1 MSNKIDVKTQKR
13 SRSIANAI
21 ILAIFLLIA
30 ATAAILGM
38 VGILFLRQSMNES
51 VENYQVAKYEG
62 YQSEIKSEVQA
73 AVAVA
78 ESYYAQSQSGEIT
91 EEEAK
96 HLAAESIRAMR
107 YRDDQS
113 GYIWIDGMDYTL
125 IMHPILPEQE
135 GNNRKDMA
143 DVDGVMITQ
152 SIVAAADE
160 GGGFTNFS
168 FTKADGVTVAP
179 KMAYSQQFEPWDWAV
194 ATGNY
199 IDDMAAEIDAKE
211 AAMRKEF
218 QKMITIFIVNV
229 ILILVV
235 GIVVSAIFGKR
246 LAQGIQKVSIDLN
259 KVAEGDLSFEINSKL
274 LNRSDEIGRIAQSL
288 NEVKHA
294 LAGMIGAVGD
304 ASAQLEESSV
314 AFSDRFGSITE
325 SINSINI
332 AVNEMAK
339 GTVSLADE
347 TETVNEKVQK
357 LGEVM
362 DIEKG
367 ELDRLGAS
375 VNVMAKYSDGAS
387 ESIQKLEEITEI
399 TNNAIAVVSDQ
410 AHQTNESAIHI
421 NQMVEIIKSMASQ
434 TNLLSLN
441 ASIESA
447 RAGEAGRGFAVVA
460 EEIRKL
466 AEESADSAAEIES
479 VVKELTSNAEVS
491 ISRMQE
497 VMSSVEEQRKRL
509 TQTRE
514 AFGSLY
520 QEINA
525 VDDVAKNISQQTE
538 VLSELKDVVA
548 DSVSNL
554 GSVAEQSSASAEEMS
569 AEMQLASES
578 LSECFHDTK
587 KLVELSEKQN
597 QQTQKFTI

>member
-107 YRDDQS
+107 YRDDQT

-179 KMAYSQQFEPWDWAV
+179 KMAYSQQFEPWGWAV

>member
-107 YRDDQS
+107 YRDDQT

-179 KMAYSQQFEPWDWAV
+179 KMAYSQQFEPWGWAV

-525 VDDVAKNISQQTE
+525 VDDVAKNISRQTE

-578 LSECFHDTK
+578 LSECFSDTK

>member
-107 YRDDQS
+107 YRDDQT

-179 KMAYSQQFEPWDWAV
+179 KMAYSQQFEPWGWAV

-578 LSECFHDTK
+578 LSECFSDTK